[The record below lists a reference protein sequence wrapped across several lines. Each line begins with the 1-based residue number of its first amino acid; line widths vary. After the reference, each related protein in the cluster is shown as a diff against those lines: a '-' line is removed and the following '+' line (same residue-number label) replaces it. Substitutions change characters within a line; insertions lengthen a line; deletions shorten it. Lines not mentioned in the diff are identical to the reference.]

1 MSPFGTEAVLP
12 AYSRVLHEASDIAE
26 QLAETHI
33 GRMIHG
39 VVEEGSSPQEGL
51 LPQQH
56 AVNAGQSLLCRIGWL
71 QSKLFPSDGSGPRL
85 HAVIHA
91 A

>member
-12 AYSRVLHEASDIAE
+12 AYGRVLDEARDIAE
-26 QLAETHI
+26 QLAEAHV
-33 GRMIHG
+33 GCMVHG
-39 VVEEGSSPQEGL
+39 VVEESSSPQEGL

-71 QSKLFPSDGSGPRL
+71 QSKLLPSGGSSPRL
-85 HAVIHA
+85 HAVIHTA
-91 A
+91 